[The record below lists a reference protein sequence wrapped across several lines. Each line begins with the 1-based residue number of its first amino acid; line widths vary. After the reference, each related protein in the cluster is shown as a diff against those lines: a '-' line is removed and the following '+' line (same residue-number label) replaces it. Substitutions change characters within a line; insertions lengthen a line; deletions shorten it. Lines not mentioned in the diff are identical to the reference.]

1 MGLLRLFLAAVVAL
15 GHFQVCILLPL
26 NGSAVDIVN
35 YLKLGHDAG
44 HAVIFFFVISGFLI
58 SYALE
63 HKYKTDSTGF
73 YTARFL
79 RIFPLYWFL
88 YGLMI
93 VFDYAG
99 TAQNIKS
106 SPVLDWLPGLILFGS
121 DWAVSF
127 LHYPDRF
134 MEEFPAFLRQ
144 AWSLGAEVTF
154 YALAPFLLLRRRLC
168 VIVLLISIVIR
179 SIIVYQVGFIE
190 TWSLHFFP
198 ATLMFFLLG
207 HFSRLL
213 YLKIGCHL
221 GSLNHLWV
229 PIFFGLS
236 LYNVTTALPFDGW
249 VFYLELVALVGALPF
264 LFERT
269 KDIRWMNVLGDQSYP
284 LYLSHLLTMSLLAFV
299 PTLLTQLG
307 EGDQGLLSGSPI
319 EFRFVVYAVAF
330 LLGALLVSFLL
341 HYLVEQPVSA
351 LGAQVLIRRWWW
363 RVPRRLKPVSPSFAL
378 QRQPLPG
385 HSETRSREAAPGA
398 RILMKKF
405 DEPASGRHML

>member
-26 NGSAVDIVN
+26 NGSAVDVVN

-44 HAVIFFFVISGFLI
+44 HAVIFFYVISGFLI

-63 HKYKTDSTGF
+63 HKYTTDTAGF
-73 YTARFL
+73 YKARFL
-79 RIFPLYWFL
+79 RIFPLFWFL

-99 TAQNIKS
+99 AAQNIKN
-106 SPVLDWLPGLILFGS
+106 SPVLDWLPGLLLFGS

-154 YALAPFLLLRRRLC
+154 YALAPFLLLKRKRLC
-168 VIVLLISIVIR
+168 IIVLLISIAIR
-179 SIIVYQVGFIE
+179 SIVIYQFGFAE

-198 ATLMFFLLG
+198 ATLMFFLIG
-207 HFSRLL
+207 HFARLL
-213 YLKIGCHL
+213 YQRIGCRL
-221 GSLNHLWV
+221 GSLNHVWI

-236 LYNVTTALPFDGW
+236 LYNATTPLPFDGW
-249 VFYLELVALVGALPF
+249 VFYLELFALVGALPF

-269 KDIRWMNVLGDQSYP
+269 KNIRWINVLGDQSYP
-284 LYLSHLLTMSLLAFV
+284 LYMSHLLTMSLLAFV
-299 PTLLTQLG
+299 PALLTLLG

-319 EFRFVVYAVAF
+319 EFRFAAYAVAF
-330 LLGALLVSFLL
+330 LLTALLVSFLL
-341 HYLVEQPVSA
+341 HYLVEQPLSA
-351 LGAQVLIRRWWW
+351 LGAQVL
-363 RVPRRLKPVSPSFAL
+363 VRRLRWRMARPLEPVSPPFAL
-378 QRQPLPG
+378 QPQALPG
-385 HSETRSREAAPGA
+385 HGGNEKP
-398 RILMKKF
+398 
-405 DEPASGRHML
+405 